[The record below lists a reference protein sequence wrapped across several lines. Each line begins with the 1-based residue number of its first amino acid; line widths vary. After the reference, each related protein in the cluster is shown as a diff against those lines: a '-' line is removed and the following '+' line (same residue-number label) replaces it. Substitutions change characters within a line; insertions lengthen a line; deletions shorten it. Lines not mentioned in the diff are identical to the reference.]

1 MVFEKHRCILHCS
14 QMESDRLGII
24 KKLWWPVADVTVLI
38 MLLIAVA
45 DVRVSTRQAYCYD
58 DVSELPHKKL
68 GVVLGT
74 AKYRVSGGVNN
85 YYQYRLDAA
94 VELFESG
101 KVDFLLVSGD
111 NSLREYD
118 EPTTI
123 KRDLV
128 ARGIPANRIFLD
140 YAGFRTLDS
149 MVRCKLVFGEN
160 DIIVIS
166 QPFHN
171 ERALYIAH
179 HHHMKAIGF
188 NAREVGRLYGLK
200 TALREK
206 LARTKTLLDIH
217 VLKTTPK
224 FLGERIH
231 IELPA
236 DTVVTP
242 TSDTLRSD
250 TLRLAP

>member
-1 MVFEKHRCILHCS
+1 MGK
-14 QMESDRLGII
+14 I
-24 KKLWWPVADVTVLI
+24 KKLIWPIADAT
-38 MLLIAVA
+38 LLILLVIGVS
-45 DVRVSTRQAYCYD
+45 DVRVSTRNIYCYD
-58 DVSELPHKKL
+58 EVSEVPHKKL

-94 VELFESG
+94 VELFEAG

-111 NSLREYD
+111 NSIREYD
-118 EPTTI
+118 EPTTM

-149 MVRCKLVFGEN
+149 MVRCKLVFGES
-160 DIIVIS
+160 DIVVIS

-179 HHHMKAIGF
+179 HHHMSAVGF
-188 NAREVGRLYGLK
+188 NAKEVGRLYGLK

-206 LARTKTLLDIH
+206 LARTKTMLDIH
-217 VLKTTPK
+217 LLKTRPK
-224 FLGERIH
+224 FLGERIE
-231 IELPA
+231 IELLP
-236 DTVVTP
+236 DTSSVKQP
-242 TSDTLRSD
+242 TVDSLKVM
-250 TLRLAP
+250 P

>member
-1 MVFEKHRCILHCS
+1 
-14 QMESDRLGII
+14 MELLKLQKLRN
-24 KKLWWPVADVTVLI
+24 LWWPVADVALLVL
-38 MLLIAVA
+38 LFIALA
-45 DVRVSTRQAYCYD
+45 DVRINSREKYCFD

-74 AKYRVSGGVNN
+74 AKYRVTGGINS
-85 YYQYRLDAA
+85 YYKYRLNAA

-101 KVDFLLVSGD
+101 KVEFLLVSGD

-149 MVRCKLVFGEN
+149 MVRCKLVFGET
-160 DIIVIS
+160 DIIVVS

-171 ERALYIAH
+171 KRALYIAH

-188 NAREVGRLYGLK
+188 NAAEVGRLYGLK
-200 TALREK
+200 TELREK
-206 LARTKTLLDIH
+206 LARAKTLLDIH

-224 FLGERIH
+224 FLGERIS

-236 DTVVTP
+236 DTAAITLP
-242 TSDTLRSD
+242 SDTLRI
-250 TLRLAP
+250 AP